1 MDSASV
7 RAAAVCAALLAVAGP
22 TYGAEPWDL
31 SNSTPVR
38 GENLLLNGDFEQ
50 GERTP
55 VGWQTVDGL
64 TSFWVRDKD
73 PERSKV
79 IRFDT
84 DVLQSQAY
92 QWWAKIVEGAG
103 PDDAPVKVPSTD
115 PNKYDTV
122 AAFDGVWFFSD
133 FVPIEPGKE
142 YWLTVDAKGGEMM
155 CWLLGYKEK
164 YEPSFGDDEPAFLG
178 YLRKRTGYDSK
189 QRDFEKIPFKRSWK
203 GQLKIGGADRWLT
216 YSRREKPFNP
226 TKNTPSV
233 RYVRVLVLP
242 FWPPGE
248 YYIDNVCL
256 FEYAPDGKGRAP
268 DEPSRAAGQ
277 PGADGSGSA
286 LE

>member
-1 MDSASV
+1 M
-7 RAAAVCAALLAVAGP
+7 
-22 TYGAEPWDL
+22 
-31 SNSTPVR
+31 PVR
-38 GENLLLNGDFEQ
+38 GKNLLPNGDFEQ
-50 GERTP
+50 GEGTP

-64 TSFWVRDKD
+64 TSFWVQDRDPD
-73 PERSKV
+73 HRKV

-92 QWWAKIVEGAG
+92 AWWAQIVEGAK
-103 PDDAPVKVPSTD
+103 PEDAPTKVPSTD

-133 FVPIEPGKE
+133 FLPIEPGKE
-142 YWLTVDAKGGEMM
+142 YWLTIDAKGGEMM

-178 YLRKRTGYDSK
+178 YLRKQAGYDSK
-189 QRDFEKIPFKRSWK
+189 QRNFEKIPFKRTWK
-203 GQLKIGGADRWLT
+203 GQLKIGGSDRWQT
-216 YSRREKPFNP
+216 YSRRQKPFCP

-248 YYIDNVCL
+248 YCIDNVRL
-256 FEYAPDGKGRAP
+256 FEYAPDGQNGNP
-268 DEPSRAAGQ
+268 DAVPEAAGR
-277 PGADGSGSA
+277 PEAGRSRSA
-286 LE
+286 RE